1 MLDIK
6 FDYKSFLKTV
16 PNRPGS
22 YRMYSDENTV
32 IYVGKAKDLKK
43 RLSSY
48 FLKEVTFK
56 TRALVQHIHH
66 IEFTVTFSEAEA
78 LILENNLIKK
88 YQPHYNILLRDDKSY
103 PYLVLSK
110 GKHPGLYYYRGR
122 KKIDCE
128 YFGPYPDVSAA
139 KDSLKLLQ
147 TLFPIRQCADTVYAH
162 RSRPCLMAQIGKC
175 LAPCVAMSEAAYKN
189 YMEQVNYVRLFLKG
203 QNQAVL
209 TDLTH
214 RMEECS
220 EKLEFEEAAKLR
232 DQMLSL
238 RRVQESQ
245 SVSGDLMF
253 DMDVIAHEVAQDLC
267 CNHVLFIR
275 KGRIIGTRSYFS
287 KCNLTDDND
296 DPLTAFVTQF
306 YLSETRAGM
315 YPKEIITDS
324 KIEDAEVL
332 AQAIEQQCQRKVSFL
347 FNVKTERA
355 KYLKLAQENA
365 KASLTAKLADKSTAK
380 ERIESLEKVL
390 GISGINHMECYDIS
404 HTQGENTVASCVSF
418 NRDGPDTN
426 NYRRFNIEGIT
437 PGDDFAAMHQVL
449 TRRFKNLKDG
459 IIPELVFIDGG
470 KGQIKQAEEVIG
482 DLFNEQQVTPPLIIG
497 VAKGE
502 GRKAGLE
509 TLIRGYTREEYHL
522 SLSDPALQLV
532 LHIRDESHRF
542 AITGHRN
549 RRQKARTHSV
559 LENIQGIGPKRRQA
573 LLKHL
578 GGIREVVNAS
588 VDELQKVPGISKE
601 MAELIYDEL
610 HAL

>member
-209 TDLTH
+209 TDLTK

-220 EKLEFEEAAKLR
+220 EKLEFEEAA
-232 DQMLSL
+232 
-238 RRVQESQ
+238 
-245 SVSGDLMF
+245 
-253 DMDVIAHEVAQDLC
+253 
-267 CNHVLFIR
+267 
-275 KGRIIGTRSYFS
+275 
-287 KCNLTDDND
+287 
-296 DPLTAFVTQF
+296 
-306 YLSETRAGM
+306 
-315 YPKEIITDS
+315 
-324 KIEDAEVL
+324 
-332 AQAIEQQCQRKVSFL
+332 
-347 FNVKTERA
+347 
-355 KYLKLAQENA
+355 
-365 KASLTAKLADKSTAK
+365 
-380 ERIESLEKVL
+380 
-390 GISGINHMECYDIS
+390 
-404 HTQGENTVASCVSF
+404 
-418 NRDGPDTN
+418 
-426 NYRRFNIEGIT
+426 
-437 PGDDFAAMHQVL
+437 
-449 TRRFKNLKDG
+449 
-459 IIPELVFIDGG
+459 
-470 KGQIKQAEEVIG
+470 
-482 DLFNEQQVTPPLIIG
+482 
-497 VAKGE
+497 
-502 GRKAGLE
+502 
-509 TLIRGYTREEYHL
+509 
-522 SLSDPALQLV
+522 
-532 LHIRDESHRF
+532 
-542 AITGHRN
+542 
-549 RRQKARTHSV
+549 
-559 LENIQGIGPKRRQA
+559 
-573 LLKHL
+573 
-578 GGIREVVNAS
+578 
-588 VDELQKVPGISKE
+588 
-601 MAELIYDEL
+601 
-610 HAL
+610 

>member
-175 LAPCVAMSEAAYKN
+175 LAPCVAMSDAAYKN

-449 TRRFKNLKDG
+449 TRRFKNLKEG

>member
-48 FLKEVTFK
+48 FLKENTFK
-56 TRALVQHIHH
+56 TKTLVHHIEH

-110 GKHPGLYYYRGR
+110 GKHPGLYYYRGK
-122 KKIDCE
+122 KKIECE

-139 KDSLKLLQ
+139 KESLKLLQ
-147 TLFPIRQCADTVYAH
+147 KLFPIRQCTDTVYSH

-175 LAPCVAMSEAAYKN
+175 LAPCVPMSQEAYKD

-203 QNQAVL
+203 QNQDVL
-209 TDLTH
+209 NDVTS
-214 RMEECS
+214 RMEAHS

-232 DQMLSL
+232 DQLLAL

-253 DMDVIAHEVAQDLC
+253 DMDVIAHEVSQDLC

-287 KCNLTDDND
+287 KCNLIDEND
-296 DPLTAFVTQF
+296 DPLSAFVSQF
-306 YLSETRAGM
+306 YLSETRSGM
-315 YPKEIITDS
+315 YPKEIITDA
-324 KIEDAEVL
+324 KIEDSEIL
-332 AQAIEQQCQRKVSFL
+332 AQAIKQVCNREVSFL
-347 FNVKTERA
+347 SNVRTERA
-355 KYLKLAQENA
+355 KYLKLAKENA
-365 KASLTAKLADKSTAK
+365 KASLLAKLADKSTAK
-380 ERIESLEKVL
+380 NRIEDLERIL
-390 GISGINHMECYDIS
+390 GITGIEHMECYDIS
-404 HTQGENTVASCVSF
+404 HTMGENTVASCVSF
-418 NRDGPDTN
+418 NRDGPDSA

-449 TRRFKNLKDG
+449 TRRFKDPTQG
-459 IIPELVFIDGG
+459 IIPNLIFVDGG
-470 KGQIKQAEEVIG
+470 KGQLKQAEEVIA
-482 DLFNEQQVTPPLIIG
+482 DIFSKFKVQPPLIIA

-502 GRKAGLE
+502 GRKEGLE
-509 TLIRGYTREEYHL
+509 TLIRAYTREEYHL
-522 SLSDPALQLV
+522 NLSDPSMQIV

-549 RRQKARTHSV
+549 RRQKARTQSV
-559 LENIQGIGPKRRQA
+559 LENIQGVGPKRRQA

-578 GGIREVVNAS
+578 GGIREVMNAS
-588 VDELQKVPGISKE
+588 VDELSKVPGISIDI
-601 MAELIYDEL
+601 AQLIYDEL

>member
-175 LAPCVAMSEAAYKN
+175 LAPCVAMSDAAYKN

-203 QNQAVL
+203 QNQSVL

-253 DMDVIAHEVAQDLC
+253 DLDVIAHEVAQDLC

-449 TRRFKNLKDG
+449 TRRFKNIKDG

-482 DLFNEQQVTPPLIIG
+482 DLFNEQKVTPPLIIG

>member
-110 GKHPGLYYYRGR
+110 GKYPGLYYYRGR

-175 LAPCVAMSEAAYKN
+175 LAPCVAMSDAAYKN

>member
-1 MLDIK
+1 MPDIS

-48 FLKEVTFK
+48 FLKEINLK
-56 TRALVQHIHH
+56 TRALIEHIHH

-78 LILENNLIKK
+78 FILENNLIKK

-147 TLFPIRQCADTVYAH
+147 KLFPIRQCSDTVYSH

-175 LAPCVAMSEAAYKN
+175 LAPCVPMSEAAYKN
-189 YMEQVNYVRLFLKG
+189 YMQQVDYVRMFLKG
-203 QNQAVL
+203 QNQDVL
-209 TDLTH
+209 NDISSK
-214 RMEECS
+214 MEQHAAN
-220 EKLEFEEAAKLR
+220 LEFEEAAKLR
-232 DQMLSL
+232 DQLLSL

-253 DMDVIAHEVAQDLC
+253 DMDVIGHDEEQDLC

-275 KGRIIGTRSYFS
+275 KGRIIGTRSYYS
-287 KCNLTDDND
+287 QCNLTDDND
-296 DPLTAFVTQF
+296 ALSAFVSQF
-306 YLSETRAGM
+306 YLSDMRAGM
-315 YPKEIITDS
+315 YPKEIITDTPVADDKS
-324 KIEDAEVL
+324 LCEAIKKISGKDV
-332 AQAIEQQCQRKVSFL
+332 VFL
-347 FNVKTERA
+347 SNVRSERA
-355 KYLKLAQENA
+355 KYLKLAKENA
-365 KASLTAKLADKSTAK
+365 RASLTAKLADKSTAK
-380 ERIESLEKVL
+380 RRIEDLEKL
-390 GISGINHMECYDIS
+390 IGLQGIEHMECYDIS
-404 HTQGENTVASCVSF
+404 HTMGENTVASCVSF
-418 NRDGPDTN
+418 NREGPDSA

-449 TRRFKNLKDG
+449 TRRFKDPTEG
-459 IIPELVFIDGG
+459 IIPDVVFIDGG
-470 KGQIKQAEEVIG
+470 RGQLKQAEEVIG
-482 DLFNEQQVTPPLIIG
+482 DIFSNVKVKPPLIVA

-502 GRKAGLE
+502 GRKEGLE
-509 TLIRGYTREEYHL
+509 TLIRGYTREEIHL
-522 SLSDPALQLV
+522 SLSDPALQIV

-542 AITGHRN
+542 AITGHRHK
-549 RRQKARTHSV
+549 RQKARSHSV

-573 LLKHL
+573 LLKNL
-578 GGIREVVNAS
+578 GGIREVMNAS
-588 VDELQKVPGISKE
+588 VEELKKVPGISE
-601 MAELIYDEL
+601 SMAQMIYDEL
-610 HAL
+610 HSL

>member
-175 LAPCVAMSEAAYKN
+175 LAPCVAMSDAAYKN

-559 LENIQGIGPKRRQA
+559 LENIQGIGTKRRQA

>member
-175 LAPCVAMSEAAYKN
+175 LAPCVAMSDAAYKN

-287 KCNLTDDND
+287 KCNLTDDNN